1 MRYYPKS
8 KNQVD
13 DIQKLTV
20 AKSVRRRVPWLMI
33 GLLGGLAAAGVITS
47 FEETISQNLILAS
60 FIPLIVYISDAVGSQ
75 MEAFAIRD
83 FALHTRLK
91 FHNYFLR
98 QFIIVAIISF
108 ILAIALFVISLV
120 IKQDLKISIV
130 LSISLFLA
138 ILSSISTGLLVPY
151 IFNKINLDPANASGP
166 IATVI
171 QDILS
176 VIIYFNV
183 AHLLLS

>member
-13 DIQKLTV
+13 DIQKLSV
-20 AKSVRRRVPWLMI
+20 AESVQRRIPWLMI
-33 GLLGGLAAAGVITS
+33 GLLGGLAAAGIISS
-47 FEETISQNLILAS
+47 FEEIISQNLFLAS

-83 FALHTRLK
+83 FALHTKLK
-91 FHNYFLR
+91 FHAYFLK
-98 QFIIVAIISF
+98 QFVVVSI
-108 ILAIALFVISLV
+108 
-120 IKQDLKISIV
+120 ISIV
-130 LSISLFLA
+130 LGIVLFIVSLMLKQDPTVSVVLSVSLFLA
-138 ILSSISTGLLVPY
+138 IISSITTGLLIPY

-176 VIIYFNV
+176 IIIYFNV
-183 AHLLLS
+183 AHFLLG